1 MSFKGD
7 KEWSEASKEQAR
19 GVGRARKKKGEE
31 EEEEERRGG
40 FTTSAAHIELIQI
53 PTVSQQFSK
62 VNLKPY
68 QDKTEN
74 QKKSRW
80 MWKEAAAQI
89 RRNWKRLVRTRT

>member
-1 MSFKGD
+1 MKHRKNKQEELD
-7 KEWSEASKEQAR
+7 EQE
-19 GVGRARKKKGEE
+19 KKKGEE
-31 EEEEERRGG
+31 EEEERGGGGG

-80 MWKEAAAQI
+80 M
-89 RRNWKRLVRTRT
+89 